1 MKKKDIKKPT
11 DEELDKMIDEAI
23 QEEEVRAVEPN
34 KEEEQPNPTE
44 EEPIQEEEQVEDTPT
59 EETPIE
65 EEEQP
70 IDNEEE
76 ANPIHDEEHI
86 VEGYAIVFNTLSVD
100 LGGYREII
108 LPTAVNEELIRKS
121 DIYYLF
127 NHNNNSTPL
136 ARSKYGEGSLH
147 LTIDEKGLKYS
158 FNCLNSEFYEIVK
171 RGDLDKSSF
180 AFSLPNDGSGEEW
193 VKDDNYNYIR
203 KITKIDKLYDCSAV
217 LSPAYA
223 STELYARNLNRK
235 EVNEDYFKPYE
246 EILNKLSK

>member
-1 MKKKDIKKPT
+1 MKKKYIKKPT
-11 DEELDKMIDEAI
+11 DEELDKMIDEVI
-23 QEEEVRAVEPN
+23 QEEETRAVEPN
-34 KEEEQPNPTE
+34 KEEEEEQPNPIDD
-44 EEPIQEEEQVEDTPT
+44 EPIED
-59 EETPIE
+59 TPIE
-65 EEEQP
+65 EEPEPIEEQP
-70 IDNEEE
+70 IENEEE
-76 ANPIHDEEHI
+76 VNPIHDEEHI

-108 LPTAVNEELIRKS
+108 LPTAVDDELIRKS

-180 AFSLPNDGSGEEW
+180 AFSLPSDGSGEEW
-193 VKDDNYNYIR
+193 VKSEEYNYIR
-203 KITKIDKLYDCSAV
+203 RITKIDKLYDCSAV
-217 LSPAYA
+217 LSPAYS
-223 STELYARNLNRK
+223 STELYARNLNKK
-235 EVNEDYFKPYE
+235 EVEEEYFKAYE